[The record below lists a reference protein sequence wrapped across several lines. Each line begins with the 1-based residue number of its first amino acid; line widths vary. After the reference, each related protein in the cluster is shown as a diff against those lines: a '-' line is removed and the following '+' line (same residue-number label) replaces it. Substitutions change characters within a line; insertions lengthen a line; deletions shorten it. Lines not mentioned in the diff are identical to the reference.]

1 MEFKF
6 DIKDLVDGG
15 IVKIDHT
22 LIPFGYENDEKYICS
37 KHYLFINKCIF
48 IHGKLLNLIH
58 TFYSLQRRI
67 AMIIDEMG
75 KASARAQ
82 DLKMPITTSEK
93 LSKSDHTVY
102 LLSEQTDEEYLI
114 II

>member
-1 MEFKF
+1 M
-6 DIKDLVDGG
+6 
-15 IVKIDHT
+15 
-22 LIPFGYENDEKYICS
+22 
-37 KHYLFINKCIF
+37 
-48 IHGKLLNLIH
+48 IHN
-58 TFYSLQRRI
+58 FYSLQRRI

-102 LLSEQTDEEYLI
+102 LLSEQTNEEYVLNYLYLVHLSKNKFKGIYI
-114 II
+114 I

>member
-22 LIPFGYENDEKYICS
+22 LIPFGYENDEKYLCS
-37 KHYLFINKCIF
+37 KYYIFINKYIF
-48 IHGKLLNLIH
+48 IYNKLIH
-58 TFYSLQRRI
+58 LMYHFYSLQRRI

-102 LLSEQTDEEYLI
+102 LLSEQTDEEYVLR
-114 II
+114 